1 LCNQYIF
8 AEINPAITGTEADL
22 QKFCILGSVLA
33 AGDCSAPTPVVVLT
47 DGEDHLLALWIGY
60 VEKSEL
66 QKILDNTSV
75 DRPLYW
81 PYNSEGFIPLTED
94 KANKVR
100 ETLGLK

>member
-1 LCNQYIF
+1 
-8 AEINPAITGTEADL
+8 
-22 QKFCILGSVLA
+22 
-33 AGDCSAPTPVVVLT
+33 
-47 DGEDHLLALWIGY
+47 

-81 PYNSEGFIPLTED
+81 PDNSEGFIPLTED